1 MGRFLIIG
9 LLLAGS
15 AHAEDKVD
23 AKAAVPMLLKAL
35 AYDTNFDARGWGQ
48 MSVLIISDAEHASD
62 RGSVLDA
69 VKDADVK
76 VRNRAVRYA
85 AAEVKD
91 EPSLQ
96 AAIDKVKCGVVV
108 ITPGTSDAVVKA
120 VSEIVQDNQIYAIAL
135 DGATVEKFIPLG
147 AESVGGKLRIVVNEK
162 AAAAV
167 GAKFEPS
174 MLKVARVIQ

>member
-1 MGRFLIIG
+1 VRQALLIG
-9 LLLAGS
+9 LLAAS
-15 AHAEDKVD
+15 AASADDKVD

-35 AYDTNFDARGWGQ
+35 AYDTNFDARGWGV
-48 MSVLIISDAEHASD
+48 MSVLIVSDPDHGDARSA
-62 RGSVLDA
+62 VLDA

-76 VRNRAVRYA
+76 VKNRAVKFA
-85 AAEVKD
+85 TAEVKD
-91 EPSLQ
+91 EASLQ
-96 AAIDKVKCGVVV
+96 AAIDRTKCGVVV
-108 ITPGTSDAVVKA
+108 LTPGTTADVVKA

-135 DGATVEKFIPLG
+135 DGPTVEKFIPLG
-147 AESVGGKLRIVVNEK
+147 AESVSGKLRIVVNEK